1 MQNFVPSQGRK
12 IVKTSLAFKRAM
24 NEFNEK
30 LHKTGK
36 NLLNP
41 KCYCSLKVDQETLDQ
56 HKSSNMLDKNCNIPL
71 DNLENP
77 PPGPSLLKKF
87 NKSSFSYDDF
97 FEILSTC
104 RYAPVVGL
112 DGIPYKVYKK
122 CSKIRKFIFKIFQAC
137 VKDVKFPFNGSV
149 LKRYTFPK
157 LEVHLRTNSQTFVQ

>member
-1 MQNFVPSQGRK
+1 M
-12 IVKTSLAFKRAM
+12 
-24 NEFNEK
+24 
-30 LHKTGK
+30 
-36 NLLNP
+36 
-41 KCYCSLKVDQETLDQ
+41 
-56 HKSSNMLDKNCNIPL
+56 

-137 VKDVKFPFNGSV
+137 VKRCEIPIQWQCAQEIYISKVRSASENKLADFRPIAFLNVEG
-149 LKRYTFPK
+149 KRFFQ
-157 LEVHLRTNSQTFVQ
+157 LSF